1 MRIVCIGGGPAGLYF
16 AISMKLRDAAHEVT
30 VVERNRPDD
39 TFGWGVVF
47 SDQTMD
53 NLRAN
58 DAPSADQIADSFA
71 HWDVI
76 DIHFKGTLTS
86 SGGHGFSGI
95 GRKRLL
101 HILQE
106 RARALKAALT
116 GIGLPVIDNPSHI
129 VPVLVGDPVVCK
141 ALSDRL
147 LADWDI
153 YAQPIN
159 YPTVP
164 RGTERLR
171 FTPSPVHDAEMMRR
185 LGASLNVLW
194 TEFSLKRAVIS
205 QNRA

>member
-1 MRIVCIGGGPAGLYF
+1 MRILCIGGGPAGLYF
-16 AISMKLRDAAHEVT
+16 AISMKRRAPQHEIV
-30 VVERNRPDD
+30 VVERNRADD

-58 DAPSADQIADSFA
+58 DAPNADQIADSFA

-106 RARALKAALT
+106 RARSARRFA
-116 GIGLPVIDNPSHI
+116 PVR
-129 VPVLVGDPVVCK
+129 
-141 ALSDRL
+141 A
-147 LADWDI
+147 
-153 YAQPIN
+153 
-159 YPTVP
+159 P
-164 RGTERLR
+164 RRGPRRLR
-171 FTPSPVHDAEMMRR
+171 GRRSAGRGRRRQQSRSRGRRPALQARYRRAPQQVHLARDRARLRCLHFRNHPGLIGPSVCM
-185 LGASLNVLW
+185 
-194 TEFSLKRAVIS
+194 
-205 QNRA
+205 